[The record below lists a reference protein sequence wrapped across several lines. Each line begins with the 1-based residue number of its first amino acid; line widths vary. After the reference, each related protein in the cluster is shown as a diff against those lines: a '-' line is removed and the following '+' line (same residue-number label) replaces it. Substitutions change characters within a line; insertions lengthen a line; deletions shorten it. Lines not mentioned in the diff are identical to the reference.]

1 MDKASTALQALFFED
16 EYKALDVLS
25 PDFKMID
32 EGGIFS
38 NDVNRLRKFLSDITL
53 EKGRSLHIAPWGY
66 AGKKLNF
73 SIGFQSADARRVSK
87 RGNSYNMSIWV
98 QLSDRAC
105 LQQLELQYR
114 PEALISAVSSGMA
127 ERSFR
132 LLLFRMGLF
141 RLGRSR
147 IPQL

>member
-38 NDVNRLRKFLSDITL
+38 NDVNRLREFLSDIAA
-53 EKGRSLHIAPWGY
+53 EQGRRVQIAPWGY
-66 AGKKLNF
+66 VGKKLNF
-73 SIGFQSADARRVSK
+73 SIGFQARRARRSSK
-87 RGNSYNMSIWV
+87 RGSSYNMSIWV
-98 QLSDRAC
+98 QLSGNAC

-114 PEALISAVSSGMA
+114 PEALISAVSSGIA

-141 RLGRSR
+141 RLGRTR
-147 IPQL
+147 IPR